1 MPLVFGFRKHA
12 LTQSRE
18 HFRLTMAEGDKL
30 GLPVSVLLK
39 QMAYTLTLIGGV
51 VVESDGVSAWDRC
64 CRISRQCCRSDDLQ
78 RRSATSLSLGGNC
91 RAACSCSRLCRGT
104 APHSCWLSC
113 AVASIHPRT
122 LQRLCTPRRA
132 SGERK
137 LNKCP
142 KWRDKWPHRRRAPT
156 YVNVTC
162 TFTLIRVLSTAK
174 PPKIALSGVRSG
186 LSSNRRFLRPTRVC
200 PPTASQPV
208 QLARV

>member
-1 MPLVFGFRKHA
+1 MSLMECRRGIAVVGSVASAAVPTIYSAGLRHRYHLAVTAAPPAAAAALV
-12 LTQSRE
+12 
-18 HFRLTMAEGDKL
+18 
-30 GLPVSVLLK
+30 
-39 QMAYTLTLIGGV
+39 
-51 VVESDGVSAWDRC
+51 
-64 CRISRQCCRSDDLQ
+64 
-78 RRSATSLSLGGNC
+78 
-91 RAACSCSRLCRGT
+91 GT
-104 APHSCWLSC
+104 PPHSCWLSC

-174 PPKIALSGVRSG
+174 PPKIAPSGVRSG
-186 LSSNRRFLRPTRVC
+186 LSSNTRFLRPTRVC
-200 PPTASQPV
+200 PLTASQPV